1 MFMHISVLEYLCG
14 GLTDVLY
21 VALEN
26 LCVIEYIISASMKQV
41 AIVLVTF

>member
-1 MFMHISVLEYLCG
+1 MHISVLEYLCG

-26 LCVIEYIISASMKQV
+26 LCVIEHIISASMKQV